1 MRSDKYKK
9 KQAVKDAVTPVEQ
22 PQVETPDVPVVDSND
37 NPSKKK
43 TSKKTKKAKKK
54 KSVGRIFLR
63 IFLILIILGIAAG
76 VAVGAYVYKIIESA
90 DPINPDDIYNL
101 LTESTVIYDDD
112 GKKIDTVYQD
122 SDRTIVKYEQ
132 IPSNLVNA
140 IIALEDKTF
149 FEHHGF
155 NYIRIVGAIKEAVFS
170 GGSISGTSTIT
181 QQLARN
187 VFLKESRF
195 DHDYKRKIIEAY
207 YTRILENELSKEDI
221 ITAYLN
227 TVDFGY
233 GCSGVQAA
241 SQSYFSKDVSK
252 LTLAQCAALAA
263 CPQMPTSYALVRL
276 MPKDE
281 VTDDDYVLKE
291 VRSGAYIANDAS
303 KERRE
308 LCLDLML
315 EQGYITEKQHDKAM
329 KKSLKKM
336 LHPKYDDSNEKSTYF
351 EDYVIDEVISDL
363 MDAYD
368 WDYSYASM
376 KVYNGGLKI
385 YSTLNSAAQK
395 VIEKEF
401 ADDSNFPSVITNRD
415 SNGNILNSWGG
426 ISLYDYDDFFDSK
439 GNFRLH
445 KSEFVKK
452 KDGSLVIKAGKRLNI
467 YETEVN
473 GTTDYSLE
481 FKNMYVYENYELYAI
496 GGGYINIP
504 QQYKSLNKKGNLVIS
519 ADFFNDPDYEGFFKF
534 KKNGTIVIPQSSYT
548 LSQEVIEP
556 QAAMTIVENKTGHIK
571 AMVGG
576 RKTSGRML
584 YNRAINPRQPGSSIK
599 PLGVYS
605 AALQQG
611 YEEVNAG
618 QKHNYYDYGIDK
630 QGAKY
635 YGDYLTAHSIVVD
648 EKTTVEG
655 RVWPYNA
662 GSGYTGIQTMRTA
675 IQNSINTC
683 AIKILSQ
690 VGTEYSSKLVQK
702 FGISTLDL
710 EGETND
716 VNLAAL
722 GLGGMSNG
730 VTTLDMASAYTTFPN
745 NGKRY
750 ETSSYTKV
758 VDSKGEVLIDK
769 GKRGDSTR
777 VLNSGVAWIMTD
789 MLKSVVYGGT
799 GGRAAISGVQVGGK
813 TGTTDDQCDIWF
825 DGFTP
830 SYSAS
835 LWIGNDQNFE
845 LTSMSSFAAALW
857 GNIMDQ
863 IPECKEGSYKSQPDN
878 VIYTAGEYFI
888 SGTQSGLVGRD
899 SLYKKYKVCA
909 ETGYLPTPDCPKTKE
924 VKYSIF
930 DKSAKGKDTI
940 GSKPKYYCNHHNKN
954 VKKYPIDPTKKL
966 IVDKPKEDD
975 KKKPSNKDDKKDNNN
990 QDNSSDNNK
999 PADNNTDDISSDDN
1013 NTDDNNTDDNN
1024 SDDNNSDDNS
1034 NSEGSADNSEPSNES
1049 E

>member
-9 KQAVKDAVTPVEQ
+9 NQTSNMSEQ
-22 PQVETPDVPVVDSND
+22 PAEQPVAGTNEVPAVDSLE
-37 NPSKKK
+37 K
-43 TSKKTKKAKKK
+43 TGRREKKK
-54 KSVGRIFLR
+54 KEKKIKEKKSAGKIVLR
-63 IFLILIILGIAAG
+63 IILILIALGIAACI
-76 VAVGAYVYKIIESA
+76 AVGAYAYKIIKSA
-90 DPINPDDIYNL
+90 DPINPDDIYSL
-101 LTESTVIYDDD
+101 LTESTVIYNDK

-122 SDRTIVKYEQ
+122 SDRTIVKYDQ
-132 IPSNLVNA
+132 IPENLINA

-149 FEHHGF
+149 REHHGF
-155 NYIRIVGAIKEAVFS
+155 NYIRILGAIKEAVFS

-187 VFLKESRF
+187 VFLRESRF

-207 YTRILENELSKEDI
+207 YTRILEKELTKEEI

-241 SQSYFSKDVSK
+241 SRAYFSKDVSK
-252 LTLAQCAALAA
+252 LSLSQCAALAA
-263 CPQMPTSYALVRL
+263 CPQMPTSYALVKL
-276 MPKDE
+276 VPKDE
-281 VTDDDYVLKE
+281 VTKDDVILKE
-291 VRSGAYIANDAS
+291 VRSGDYIANDAS

-315 EQGYITEKQHDKAM
+315 EQGYITQKQHDKAI

-336 LHPKYDDSNEKSTYF
+336 LKPKYDDSNEKSTYF
-351 EDYVIDEVISDL
+351 EDYVIEEVISDL
-363 MDAYD
+363 MDKYD

-385 YSTLNSAAQK
+385 YSTLNSKAQK
-395 VIEKEF
+395 VIEREF
-401 ADDSNFPSVITNRD
+401 ADNSNFPSVITNMD
-415 SNGNILNSWGG
+415 SDGNILNSWGG
-426 ISLYDYDDFFDSK
+426 ISLYDYDDYFDSK
-439 GNFRLH
+439 GNFKL
-445 KSEFVKK
+445 KKKEFLKR

-467 YETEVN
+467 YETEVD
-473 GTTDYSLE
+473 GQTDYSLE
-481 FKNMYVYENYELYAI
+481 FKNMYVYEDYELYAI

-504 QQYKSLNKKGNLVIS
+504 QKYKSLSKKGNLVIS
-519 ADFFNDPDYEGFFKF
+519 ADFFNDPDYKGFFKF

-548 LSQEVIEP
+548 LNQEVIEP

-618 QKHNYYDYGIDK
+618 QKHAFYDYGIDK
-630 QGAKY
+630 QGARY

-662 GSGYTGIQTMRTA
+662 GGGYSGIQTMRSA
-675 IQNSINTC
+675 IQSSINTC

-690 VGTEYSSKLVQK
+690 VGTEYSSKLVKK

-710 EGETND
+710 KGNTND

-758 VDSKGEVLIDK
+758 VDSNGEVLINK

-799 GGRAAISGVQVGGK
+799 GYGASISGVQVGGK

-830 SYSAS
+830 TYSAS

-845 LTSMSSFAAALW
+845 LTSMSSYAAALW
-857 GNIMDQ
+857 GTIMDQ

-888 SGTQSGLVGRD
+888 SGTQSGLVSKD

-909 ETGYLPTPDCPKTKE
+909 ESGDLPTPQCKHLKE

-930 DKSAKGKDTI
+930 DSKSSDGSS
-940 GSKPKYYCNHHNKN
+940 SKPKYYCNIHNSN
-954 VKKYPIDPTKKL
+954 VNKYPINPKKKL
-966 IVDKPKEDD
+966 VVSKP
-975 KKKPSNKDDKKDNNN
+975 KDDKKTTSKKD
-990 QDNSSDNNK
+990 DEDSDK
-999 PADNNTDDISSDDN
+999 SSDD
-1013 NTDDNNTDDNN
+1013 
-1024 SDDNNSDDNS
+1024 SEDNS
-1034 NSEGSADNSEPSNES
+1034 NKSDD
-1049 E
+1049 